1 MNKLIIDYSS
11 MIIYCIKPNMTVR
24 QVKNFLSE
32 CAKRNGMSASDI
44 HSAEE
49 RALTMYKD
57 VNPSFI
63 VSNVPLE
70 PEVLD
75 IMKLIRVL
83 DVIDTFSP
91 MKKREVF
98 NLAWLKMMRTL
109 APKMDDLNYNIL
121 CELFSDP
128 NINLNRYIGVNYA
141 KERASEANSKY
152 NTTENHILPVY
163 KSSSVRIVYK
173 DGEILHY
180 ALRTRMLK
188 KKSKTVA
195 FAYHGPQISIR
206 IMRGLRYKAGMIMPA
221 PIKEEYW
228 DTEAEGM
235 FFITNQRIGF
245 VGLKSFSINISKLF
259 YLTFEEE
266 MLFIFK
272 EGRENPYIIHI
283 PNDLAEEPLSTIST
297 LLNR

>member
-1 MNKLIIDYSS
+1 MNELIIDYSS

-24 QVKNFLSE
+24 QVKSFLSE
-32 CAKRNGMSASDI
+32 CAKRNGLSASDV

-57 VNPSFI
+57 VNPSFV

-128 NINLNRYIGVNYA
+128 NINLNRYISVINC
-141 KERASEANSKY
+141 
-152 NTTENHILPVY
+152 
-163 KSSSVRIVYK
+163 SVRIVYK